1 MRRSLDAVR
10 RPYQQ
15 IHRAQRF
22 LFQPE
27 SLANAA
33 LDAVTLGRQ
42 RGVLSRDHDSEPR
55 AAGRAPLD
63 EEGVTVQSGAPALA
77 QQALEMR
84 FVPQPAGGIQP
95 ETLAARGYSP
105 RRLRPRA
112 RLLRSTARPPLVR
125 LRTRNPWRRARRVLE
140 G

>member
-1 MRRSLDAVR
+1 
-10 RPYQQ
+10 
-15 IHRAQRF
+15 

-42 RGVLSRDHDSEPR
+42 RGVLSGYHDSEPR

-63 EEGVTVQSGAPALA
+63 EEGVAVQSAAPALA

-112 RLLRSTARPPLVR
+112 RRLRNTVRPPLVR